1 MASGVSAS
9 LRDLHRPTWAEIDLD
24 ALTQNLAV
32 VRRRTGPRPIL
43 AVVKADA
50 YGHGAARVARTFE
63 EEGVEW
69 LGVALPEEGVE
80 LREAGVGRPI
90 FVLGG
95 FAPPQADLLLAHHLT
110 PAIYRPD
117 QAEALARAASN
128 RGVRAAAHI
137 KIDSGMGRLGVPAPD
152 LPAFLTTLRPWADR
166 IEIEG
171 VFSHLA
177 VADDPRESYTTHQIA
192 VFRDAVETIR
202 QAGLNPSMIHLAN
215 SAAVIDHPP
224 AWLTLVR
231 PGLILYGYPPSDRM
245 SPVPI
250 RPVLSLRSRVIYIK
264 EVPPGTSIG
273 YGRTFIAE
281 RNCRIA
287 TLAIGYDDGLPR
299 LLSNRGHVLLGGR
312 RAPIVGRISMDLT
325 TVDVSHL
332 DGIAPGDEAILLGSS
347 GEERLGADLLA
358 TWAGTI
364 PWEIL
369 CGIGSRVPRLY
380 RRADSF
386 EVRSRFA
393 KSLA

>member
-1 MASGVSAS
+1 MASGVSES

-24 ALTQNLAV
+24 ALVQNLAV
-32 VRRRTGPRPIL
+32 VRRRTDPRPVL
-43 AVVKADA
+43 AVVKAEA
-50 YGHGAARVARTFE
+50 YGHGATRIARTFE

-80 LREAGVGRPI
+80 LRKAGVRRPI

-95 FAPPQADLLLAHHLT
+95 FAPPQADLLLTHNLT

-117 QAEALARAASN
+117 QAEALARASSN
-128 RGVRAAAHI
+128 RGVRATAHI
-137 KIDSGMGRLGVPAPD
+137 KIDSGIGRLGVPAPD
-152 LPAFLTTLRPWADR
+152 LPAFLTALRPWTDR

-177 VADDPRESYTTHQIA
+177 VADDPREPYTTRQIA
-192 VFRDAVETIR
+192 IFHEAVATIR
-202 QAGLNPSMIHLAN
+202 QAGLNPSVIHLAN
-215 SAAVIDHPP
+215 SAAVIDHQP

-231 PGLILYGYPPSDRM
+231 PGLILYGYPPSNRM

-250 RPVLSLRSRVIYIK
+250 RPVLSLRSRIIYIK

-273 YGRTFIAE
+273 YGRTFTAE
-281 RNCRIA
+281 RTCRIA

-332 DGIAPGDEAILLGSS
+332 DNIALGDEAILLGSA

-358 TWAGTI
+358 TWAETI

-386 EVRSRFA
+386 DLCSRFA